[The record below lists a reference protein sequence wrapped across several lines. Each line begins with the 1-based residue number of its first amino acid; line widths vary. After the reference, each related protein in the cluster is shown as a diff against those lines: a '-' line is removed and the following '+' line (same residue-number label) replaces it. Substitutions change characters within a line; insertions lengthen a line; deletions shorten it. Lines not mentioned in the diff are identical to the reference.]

1 MSSKQLDEQ
10 MFGEEYSGTEAADL
24 AIEVA
29 EAVQAFYMSGS
40 TSKRPYG
47 LTIVQLVTK
56 IMKGGALPEL

>member
-1 MSSKQLDEQ
+1 MSSKYLDEE
-10 MFGEEYSGTEAADL
+10 MFGTEYSSTEAADL

-29 EAVQAFYMSGS
+29 EAVQAFYMSGA

-56 IMKGGALPEL
+56 IMRGEDLPEL